1 MVSSFSACSGRRVPA
16 VLGLFFCAFLMAPA
30 QESGASRPSGEAD
43 ASAALAPPPSS
54 MPGGAAAATP
64 EKAPATSSNYVL
76 QNNDLVRITVFQ
88 EDDLTTETRVSKNG
102 SITFPLLGSLQ
113 LAGKTVGQVTLSVM
127 EYSKLHVTVLGE
139 VQHPGYVEIP
149 TEGGLDLLGAIALAS
164 GYTPDA
170 DSSHVNIRR
179 IVNGKESIIYI
190 DAMELARDPN
200 AKPFIIQAGDAITVP
215 YIKKWVTVLGEVQH
229 PGKVVLPSEGQL
241 DLLGAIALAGGY
253 TVDAEPE
260 KVDVRRSVNGHDTV
274 LTINATDL
282 ARNTNVQPFI
292 VEPGDSIIV
301 HYNQDWVTI
310 LGEVQHPG
318 KVKIP
323 PEGGLDLLGA
333 IALAS
338 GFGPNAD
345 QAHVSVRRTVGGK
358 DVIMSVNAKKL
369 SHDTAVSPFMVLPGD
384 NITVPQ
390 RMF

>member
-1 MVSSFSACSGRRVPA
+1 
-16 VLGLFFCAFLMAPA
+16 
-30 QESGASRPSGEAD
+30 
-43 ASAALAPPPSS
+43 
-54 MPGGAAAATP
+54 
-64 EKAPATSSNYVL
+64 
-76 QNNDLVRITVFQ
+76 
-88 EDDLTTETRVSKNG
+88 
-102 SITFPLLGSLQ
+102 
-113 LAGKTVGQVTLSVM
+113 
-127 EYSKLHVTVLGE
+127 
-139 VQHPGYVEIP
+139 
-149 TEGGLDLLGAIALAS
+149 
-164 GYTPDA
+164 
-170 DSSHVNIRR
+170 
-179 IVNGKESIIYI
+179 
-190 DAMELARDPN
+190 MELARDPN